1 MQFVI
6 RTARRAERIRSDGSV
21 ACPANFSAMIDAA
34 GYTPQIFAASYG
46 RITSDWR
53 LTIRIG
59 RCEVTQDPQRER
71 PRVRSAL
78 ADLARTAIQALLLF
92 FILSA
97 LIGRFEIHQISMEP
111 NFHEGQRV
119 LVSKL
124 DSIWSSLFVR
134 TAHAAESRR
143 NSPFALQRGQV
154 VVFFKTP
161 AHNEDALIKRAIG
174 LPGDTVELK
183 NGAVLINGV
192 PLDEPYMNGVRT
204 SCGSYCKP
212 FTLGPDE
219 YFLLGDNRANSLDS
233 RSFGP
238 IPADQIVGR
247 VVLRYWPLNQV
258 EVYP

>member
-1 MQFVI
+1 V
-6 RTARRAERIRSDGSV
+6 T
-21 ACPANFSAMIDAA
+21 
-34 GYTPQIFAASYG
+34 
-46 RITSDWR
+46 
-53 LTIRIG
+53 LTQ
-59 RCEVTQDPQRER
+59 ETQQGR
-71 PRVRSAL
+71 PRARSAI

-124 DSIWSSLFVR
+124 DSIWSSLVVR

-161 AHNEDALIKRAIG
+161 SRDEDALIKRAIG
-174 LPGDTVELK
+174 LPGDTVELR
-183 NGAVLINGV
+183 NGAVLINGA
-192 PLDEPYMNGVRT
+192 PIDEPYINSAET
-204 SCGSYCKP
+204 SCANYCQP

-219 YFLLGDNRANSLDS
+219 YFLMGDNRANSLDS

-238 IPADQIVGR
+238 ISAGQIVGR
-247 VVLRYWPLNQV
+247 VVLRYWPLDEI

>member
-1 MQFVI
+1 LTQE
-6 RTARRAERIRSDGSV
+6 AHSPQPRA
-21 ACPANFSAMIDAA
+21 
-34 GYTPQIFAASYG
+34 
-46 RITSDWR
+46 
-53 LTIRIG
+53 
-59 RCEVTQDPQRER
+59 
-71 PRVRSAL
+71 RSAI

-92 FILSA
+92 LILSA

-134 TAHAAESRR
+134 TAHAADSRR
-143 NSPFALQRGQV
+143 KSPFALQRGQV

-161 AHNEDALIKRAIG
+161 THDEDALIKRAIG
-174 LPGDTVELK
+174 LPGDTIELRD
-183 NGAVLINGV
+183 GAVLINGQY
-192 PLDEPYMNGVRT
+192 LAEPYVNGAPT
-204 SCGSYCKP
+204 LCGNYCRP

-219 YFLLGDNRANSLDS
+219 YFLMGDNRANSLDS

-238 IPADQIVGR
+238 IPAGQLVGR
-247 VVLRYWPLNQV
+247 VVLRYWPLEQV